1 MRYMRLLTVM
11 IPLLSFSAR
20 RGQAQDGG
28 ALYKERC
35 AGCHG
40 APAGRVPALRAIK
53 AMSGEA
59 IYAALTS
66 GSMKTRA
73 EGLTMPQLFALIGYI
88 APTGGKQAATSKI
101 EQTW

>member
-40 APAGRVPALRAIK
+40 APAGRVPAL
-53 AMSGEA
+53 
-59 IYAALTS
+59 YPP
-66 GSMKTRA
+66 
-73 EGLTMPQLFALIGYI
+73 GLTARDEPVMAAVPALGEHTEAVLRGLGYDETRI
-88 APTGGKQAATSKI
+88 AGLRERGVV
-101 EQTW
+101 